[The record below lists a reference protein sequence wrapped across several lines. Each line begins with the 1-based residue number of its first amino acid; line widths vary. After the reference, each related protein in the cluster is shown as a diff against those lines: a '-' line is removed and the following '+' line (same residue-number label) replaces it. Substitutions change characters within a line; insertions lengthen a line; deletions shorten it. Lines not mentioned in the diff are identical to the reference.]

1 MGTEVPAS
9 DFLHNVLLIED
20 NPGDARLIREM
31 LAEQPEAPF
40 QLHFAERLAHGLE
53 LLSKGC
59 EAGGEAGAPALV
71 LLDLSLPDSFG
82 LETFAKVYAHSPQVP
97 IIVLTG
103 NDDGG
108 EGRRAGLPRQEPA
121 RSRAAA
127 ALDAVL
133 DRAQALSGAARAPG
147 QL

>member
-31 LAEQPEAPF
+31 LAEEPASPF

-53 LLSKGC
+53 LLSK
-59 EAGGEAGAPALV
+59 AGDADAPALV

-82 LETFAKVYAHSPQVP
+82 LETFAKVFAHSPQVP

-103 NDDGG
+103 NDDQTIALSAAKGG
-108 EGRRAGLPRQEPA
+108 AQGYLVKTR
-121 RSRAAA
+121 
-127 ALDAVL
+127 L
-133 DRAQALSGAARAPG
+133 DREPPLRPMT
-147 QL
+147 

>member
-53 LLSKGC
+53 LLSKGT
-59 EAGGEAGAPALV
+59 AADLPALV
-71 LLDLSLPDSFG
+71 LLDLSLPDSIG
-82 LETFAKVYAHSPQVP
+82 LETFAKVYAHSPQEP
-97 IIVLTG
+97 IIVLTA
-103 NDDGG
+103 NDD
-108 EGRRAGLPRQEPA
+108 QTV
-121 RSRAAA
+121 S
-127 ALDAVL
+127 
-133 DRAQALSGAARAPG
+133 LSEYKAC
-147 QL
+147 